1 MSTPPSSRPTIL
13 QRIAAGDRSAV
24 QQCIDAYGPLV
35 GSLARRMGLAADEAA
50 DAVQDIFV
58 ALWRSAER
66 FDPAL
71 ATEKV
76 FVAMIARRRLID
88 LRRRLGRR
96 AESAASEA
104 GESLAS
110 GARSAVEELAL
121 RDEGARARAAL
132 SELRPEQRRVI
143 ELSVLE
149 GLSHQQIAD
158 TTGMPLGTV
167 KTHARRGLQRV
178 RELLRSGSGTAT
190 GGVGA

>member
-1 MSTPPSSRPTIL
+1 VSTPPPSRPTIL
-13 QRIAAGDRSAV
+13 QRIAAGDRAAV

-35 GSLARRMGLAADEAA
+35 GALARRMGLVGGEAE

-71 ATEKV
+71 AAENV

-88 LRRRLGRR
+88 VRRRIGRR
-96 AESAASEA
+96 VEGVASEA

-110 GARSAVEELAL
+110 GERAV

-158 TTGMPLGTV
+158 STGMPLGTV

-178 RELLRSGSGTAT
+178 RELLGADARPAP

>member
-1 MSTPPSSRPTIL
+1 VSTPPPSRPTIL
-13 QRIAAGDRSAV
+13 QRIAAGDRAAV

-35 GSLARRMGLAADEAA
+35 GALARRMGLVGGEAE

-71 ATEKV
+71 AAENV

-88 LRRRLGRR
+88 VRRRIGRR
-96 AESAASEA
+96 VEGVASEA

-110 GARSAVEELAL
+110 GERPAIEQLAV

-158 TTGMPLGTV
+158 STGMPLGTV

-178 RELLRSGSGTAT
+178 RELLGADARPAP

>member
-1 MSTPPSSRPTIL
+1 MSTTPPARPTIL
-13 QRIAAGDRSAV
+13 QRIAAGDRGAV

-35 GSLARRMGLAADEAA
+35 GTLARRMGLVGGEAE
-50 DAVQDIFV
+50 DAIQDIFV

-71 ATEKV
+71 AAETV

-88 LRRRLGRR
+88 VRRRIGRR
-96 AESAASEA
+96 AEGSASEA
-104 GESLAS
+104 GESLES
-110 GARSAVEELAL
+110 GERSAIEQLAVH
-121 RDEGARARAAL
+121 DEGARARAAL

-158 TTGMPLGTV
+158 ATGMPLGTV

-178 RELLRSGSGTAT
+178 RELLGAETRPAT

>member
-1 MSTPPSSRPTIL
+1 MSKLQSSGPTIL
-13 QRIAAGDRSAV
+13 QRIAAGDRGAV

-35 GSLARRMGLAADEAA
+35 GALARRMGLAGSEAE
-50 DAVQDIFV
+50 DAIQDIFV

-66 FDPAL
+66 FDPTL
-71 ATEKV
+71 AAEAV

-88 LRRRLGRR
+88 LRRRMGRR
-96 AESAASEA
+96 AESAASEV
-104 GESLAS
+104 GEAIASSERPAIEQLA
-110 GARSAVEELAL
+110 V

-143 ELSVLE
+143 ELAVLE
-149 GLSHQQIAD
+149 GLSHQEIAD
-158 TTGMPLGTV
+158 STGMPLGTV

-178 RELLRSGSGTAT
+178 RELLGVAARPAA